1 MADNKDKNSENN
13 TEKTTG
19 KPEGKSQKPSK
30 KNKDK
35 ESPIVRM
42 QKWFHAKQV
51 EFTSEFKKIVWPSR
65 QELMKETVVVIVVSL
80 LFGLYITVLDG
91 VFGFLY
97 SQFAQFAS
105 TMF

>member
-1 MADNKDKNSENN
+1 MAEDNNKNPEESAVNESGK
-13 TEKTTG
+13 TESKT
-19 KPEGKSQKPSK
+19 KKIPK
-30 KNKDK
+30 KNK
-35 ESPIVRM
+35 ESLIARL

-65 QELMKETVVVIVVSL
+65 DELMKETVIVIVVSL
-80 LFGLYITVLDG
+80 IFGLYITVLDG
-91 VFGFLY
+91 AFSYLY

>member
-1 MADNKDKNSENN
+1 MADKKDKASEGNA
-13 TEKTTG
+13 EKTTG

-30 KNKDK
+30 KNK
-35 ESPIVRM
+35 ESPGVRL

-65 QELMKETVVVIVVSL
+65 QELLKETIVVIVVSL

>member
-1 MADNKDKNSENN
+1 MADKKDKTSEGGAD
-13 TEKTTG
+13 KTTG

-30 KNKDK
+30 KSKD
-35 ESPIVRM
+35 SLIVRL

-51 EFTSEFKKIVWPSR
+51 EFTSEFKRIVWPSR
-65 QELMKETVVVIVVSL
+65 EELIKETVVVIVVSL

-91 VFGFLY
+91 AFGFLY